1 MKTQYVQQ
9 DTVLIEDVKK
19 LTLDWLEFFEESKLD
34 FLLNN
39 LDSELIEDLL
49 AFEVCQLNKY
59 MDDLGVGTGEQFWRV
74 HLIFEYM
81 GSKYELDIQETET
94 EWYYCNYEEGGGED
108 VFEHFE
114 ETINKKVTKAVL
126 NPFLTEFLSPK
137 YNLNVSFT

>member
-1 MKTQYVQQ
+1 MKTEYVQQ

-19 LTLDWLEFFEESKLD
+19 LTLEWKEFFEESKLD
-34 FLLNN
+34 FLLND

-49 AFEVCQLNKY
+49 EFEVCQLNKY
-59 MDDLGVGTGEQFWRV
+59 MDDLGIGTGEQFWRV
-74 HLIFEYM
+74 HLTFEYM

-94 EWYYCNYEEGGGED
+94 EWYNCNYEEGGGED
-108 VFEHFE
+108 VYAHFE
-114 ETINKKVTKAVL
+114 ETINKMVTKVVL